1 MRLPRPAQ
9 RCSRSWGA
17 GLGVGQAQQ
26 GPATR
31 PFGVPDACSRLRIP
45 AFKASGQVQDGGSDQ
60 RTVDSLMGKL
70 IVPPWDREG
79 GSLAT
84 SSHPVGLPCSA
95 RVQWHL
101 PLLLL
106 RQGKSLVWKTAL
118 TSLGLRLVH
127 ATSLFSFGNDAPFS
141 LDSTAWR
148 IEPRWNFGFPLRRAQ
163 PSQLYLAALPFSVVE
178 RMPAREKGVPSD
190 FDSPFQGLL

>member
-1 MRLPRPAQ
+1 
-9 RCSRSWGA
+9 
-17 GLGVGQAQQ
+17 
-26 GPATR
+26 
-31 PFGVPDACSRLRIP
+31 
-45 AFKASGQVQDGGSDQ
+45 
-60 RTVDSLMGKL
+60 MGKL

-118 TSLGLRLVH
+118 TSLGLRLARHVFVQLRKRCPFFSGQH
-127 ATSLFSFGNDAPFS
+127 SLAN
-141 LDSTAWR
+141 
-148 IEPRWNFGFPLRRAQ
+148 
-163 PSQLYLAALPFSVVE
+163 
-178 RMPAREKGVPSD
+178 
-190 FDSPFQGLL
+190 